1 MTLGGNMFATI
12 DAVPAVG
19 YRERTVVTSDGA
31 RLAVRD
37 VGSGATAEH
46 TVVLLHGLCLT
57 QDSWAAQIRHL
68 VQRWGTSIRIITYDH
83 RGHGRSSSA
92 PMHTYRTGR
101 LAADLADVLTALHVS
116 GPLTLAGHSMGG
128 MTALEYLGRSAAD
141 RPVEPSGLVLIATA
155 AGRLAERGVGRLIST
170 PATEA
175 LFEIVDRAPRFAT
188 EWAVKAVARALS
200 DVLLAI
206 PGLDASARAGL
217 AALPTNSLTTAA
229 GFLVG
234 LKRYDRYDALSSV
247 TAKTVVLSGGTDF
260 ATPVS
265 HASDLAASIAGAV
278 HTHLPFAGHMLPQE
292 ASHAVSAAIDLAMAG
307 TPCAEDGLAV
317 A

>member
-1 MTLGGNMFATI
+1 
-12 DAVPAVG
+12 
-19 YRERTVVTSDGA
+19 
-31 RLAVRD
+31 
-37 VGSGATAEH
+37 
-46 TVVLLHGLCLT
+46 
-57 QDSWAAQIRHL
+57 
-68 VQRWGTSIRIITYDH
+68 
-83 RGHGRSSSA
+83 
-92 PMHTYRTGR
+92 MHTYRTGR
-101 LAADLADVLTALHVS
+101 LAVDLADVLTALHVS

-155 AGRLAERGVGRLIST
+155 AGKLAERGIGRLIST

-206 PGLDASARAGL
+206 PGLDPSARAGL

-234 LKRYDRYDALSSV
+234 LKRYDRYDTLASI
-247 TAKTVVLSGGTDF
+247 TATTVVVSGGRDY

-265 HASDLAASIAGAV
+265 HANDLAATIHRCGAHAPSVRRPHAASGGIACCQRRHRPCDGRNTLREGRTRGRVERACAGRCRPSRCGS
-278 HTHLPFAGHMLPQE
+278 LPCSSRRSPSSQVYFSRSRSSSPAT
-292 ASHAVSAAIDLAMAG
+292 D
-307 TPCAEDGLAV
+307 CAT
-317 A
+317 